1 MKEHMNLRDYR
12 YYIIAI
18 ARGGSQFCAPNNTNT
33 LHRCEILKK
42 IKTKQCATRNHL
54 CNADREITFS
64 QWLNRQL
71 EHHWYIR
78 KQTTA
83 ATRNH

>member
-1 MKEHMNLRDYR
+1 MKEHMNLRNIYI
-12 YYIIAI
+12 YYIVAI
-18 ARGGSQFCAPNNTNT
+18 GRGGSQFCAPNNT

-42 IKTKQCATRNHL
+42 QKQNSATRNHL

-83 ATRNH
+83 ATSNH